1 MKDTQSDGRSQL
13 VTMGETLASMCSLE
27 PLPLRQASRFDLSIA
42 GAESNVAIGAA
53 RLGIRTS
60 WIGRVGDDE
69 LGHLIVN
76 KMRGEDLDVRAQFD
90 VEHPTVLMLKSRRT
104 SSIQNVD
111 YYRRESAGSHLS
123 TADIDVALI
132 SCADVFHVSAITS
145 ALSKDARDAVRSAI
159 STAKRAGTQV
169 SIDLNYRSALWS
181 REEAAPEFRF
191 LAGAADF
198 LFCTVSEAQIVA
210 QGDDPVSLAR
220 QLAEYGAGQVVV
232 KQGSDGAISWR
243 DGKSSVVK
251 PIPVSAFDEV
261 GAGDAFAAG
270 FLASLIAGG
279 DPDRNLAWAAAM
291 GAWAVSTRGDWEGLP
306 TLDELFDSLR
316 HNQTSDSVVR

>member
-1 MKDTQSDGRSQL
+1 
-13 VTMGETLASMCSLE
+13 
-27 PLPLRQASRFDLSIA
+27 
-42 GAESNVAIGAA
+42 
-53 RLGIRTS
+53 
-60 WIGRVGDDE
+60 
-69 LGHLIVN
+69 
-76 KMRGEDLDVRAQFD
+76 
-90 VEHPTVLMLKSRRT
+90 MLKSRRT

-111 YYRRESAGSHLS
+111 YYRRESAGSHLH
-123 TADIDVALI
+123 TADVDVALI

-145 ALSKDARDAVRSAI
+145 ALSGDARDAVRSAI

-191 LAGAADF
+191 LAEAADI
-198 LFCTVSEAQIVA
+198 LFCTVSEAQIVT
-210 QGDDPVSLAR
+210 QGDDPVTLAR
-220 QLAEYGAGQVVV
+220 QLAEYGAGHVVV

-251 PIPVSAFDEV
+251 PIRVSAFDEV

-306 TLDELFDSLR
+306 TLDELSDSLR